1 MASLQDSCFGQVS
14 LNLAEDDA
22 HVLAHPCPNILPYV
36 AILPGGCRQLC
47 ADGPVLPEG
56 SDCEPIF
63 GCLSSI
69 KLRHIA
75 LAAVEMMVD
84 LFAIVCGIR
93 NPRVG
98 ELIDITFVRK

>member
-1 MASLQDSCFGQVS
+1 
-14 LNLAEDDA
+14 
-22 HVLAHPCPNILPYV
+22 
-36 AILPGGCRQLC
+36 LC
-47 ADGPVLPEG
+47 ADGPVLPEA

-75 LAAVEMMVD
+75 LLVAAVEMMVD

-98 ELIDITFVRK
+98 ELIDMTFVRK